1 MPFIRLLTAL
11 LFTGGLLAG
20 CTTVDLGGPAAPK
33 GDPAAGLLTLPTGKS
48 YPIYPE
54 DLAYTGAASYQ
65 WPDGRTYAGDLVLG
79 RPEGMGTGTWPNGSA
94 ARSR

>member
-20 CTTVDLGGPAAPK
+20 CTTVDLGGTAAPK

-54 DLAYTGAASYQ
+54 DLA
-65 WPDGRTYAGDLVLG
+65 
-79 RPEGMGTGTWPNGSA
+79 
-94 ARSR
+94 